1 MPSPVL
7 LALPKHWYEVG
18 VPTRPASFRAGLLTW
33 ALSALLF
40 GGTILLYTRAVGY
53 GFLNYDDPRYVTANP
68 HVQAPYGWASVEWA
82 FTARTEL
89 WQPLTWFSHMLD
101 WSVYGENA
109 AGHHL
114 TSVLWHALNAVLAF
128 FVFRR
133 ITRTFWTSALAAALF
148 AWHPLRVESVAW
160 VTERKDVMSGCFFLL
175 TLLTYLRFAEQRSRG
190 EPARGRYLLT
200 LAVFTAGL
208 MCKPTLVTVPFLLL
222 ALDFW
227 PLRRTTFAG
236 TGAGTDRRGPAL
248 LLEKVPFFLLSLV
261 IGLVTT
267 WLQRDYGAFTLAL
280 PLGARLANVPVAM
293 MRYLGKFFWPANL
306 SVCYPHPGW
315 WPAGVLISAI
325 LVVAAITV
333 AAWRWRQ
340 TQPWILTGWIWFVA
354 LLLPTVGIVQV
365 GFQSMA
371 DRYTYLPMLG
381 WELALIWSVR
391 AVSRTALAG
400 TTAFAVGAAVLVGA
414 GIRTWQQEAIWR
426 DSLTLFRHAI
436 AASGS
441 SSISES
447 FLGYTLVSVGK
458 IDEAAQHAT
467 RALALDPNNEMAVF
481 TLAHIHANQGRVA
494 EAIAEYRRSLEL
506 KPNEPGTKFELGLLL
521 LQQGNIAE
529 ARAQFAEAARLN
541 PSLTLVNDETA
552 AAAAASGQT
561 QLAAVRY
568 LAGTLLDPAN
578 PRAHFA
584 AGVALLRLGD
594 DRGALASLARA
605 VELKPNFVEAHVE
618 MGLLL
623 LKLRDAPAAMPHFR
637 AALAIAPHLAAA
649 NVGLGRAEEA
659 LGQTSE
665 ADECFERA
673 RRDAPDDANVSR
685 TWADV
690 LARRGRF
697 SDAVIF
703 YRRAIAQRPTDAM
716 AHAGLGYAL
725 FITAHRDDAI
735 NAWKEALRLDP
746 KFPGLRERLQKLG
759 VSDAP

>member
-1 MPSPVL
+1 M
-7 LALPKHWYEVG
+7 LPAQAKHWYEVG
-18 VPTRPASFRAGLLTW
+18 VPTRPALFRAPLLTW
-33 ALSALLF
+33 AVTALLF
-40 GGTILLYTRAVGY
+40 GGTLLLYTRAVGY

-68 HVQAPYGWASVEWA
+68 HVQAPFAWASVAWA

-133 ITRTFWTSALAAALF
+133 ITGTFWTSALAAALF

-160 VTERKDVMSGCFFLL
+160 VTERKDVMSGSFFLL
-175 TLLTYLRFAEQRSRG
+175 TLLAYLRFAEQRSRG

-200 LAVFTAGL
+200 LAVFTSGL

-222 ALDFW
+222 AFDFW
-227 PLRRTTFAG
+227 PLRRT
-236 TGAGTDRRGPAL
+236 AL
-248 LLEKVPFFLLSLV
+248 PGVTVTAHSRWWGLVIEKVPFFLLSLV
-261 IGLVTT
+261 VGLVTT

-280 PLGARLANVPVAM
+280 PLGARLANVPAAM

-315 WPAGVLISAI
+315 WPASVFVAAI
-325 LVVAAITV
+325 LVVVAITI

-391 AVSRTALAG
+391 AVCRTAISRAV
-400 TTAFAVGAAVLVGA
+400 AFALGAALLVGA
-414 GIRTWQQEAIWR
+414 GMRTWQQEAIWR

-458 IDEAAQHAT
+458 LDEAAQHAT

-481 TLAHIHANQGRVA
+481 TLAHVYANQGRVA

-529 ARAQFAEAARLN
+529 ARTQFAEAVRLN
-541 PSLTLVNDETA
+541 PSLRLVNDESA
-552 AAAAASGQT
+552 AAAEAGGQT
-561 QLAAVRY
+561 QLAALRY
-568 LAGTLLDPAN
+568 IAGTLLDPTN

-594 DRGALASLARA
+594 DRRALASLSRA
-605 VELKPNFVEAHVE
+605 VELKPNFVAARVE
-618 MGLLL
+618 LGLLL
-623 LKLRDAPAAMPHFR
+623 LKLRDASAARPHFR
-637 AALAIAPHLAAA
+637 AALAVSPHLAAA

-659 LGQTSE
+659 LGRTSE

-673 RRDAPDDANVSR
+673 LRDAPDDADVSR

-697 SDAVIF
+697 TDAVTF
-703 YRRAIAQRPTDAM
+703 YRRSISQRPTDAM

-725 FITAHRDDAI
+725 FITAHRDEAI
-735 NAWKEALRLDP
+735 TAWKEALRLDP
-746 KFPGLRERLQKLG
+746 KFPGLRERLQRLG
-759 VSDAP
+759 VSDGLR